1 MIKLSGRYDHNAYR
15 IASFPL
21 SQALIGA
28 KVEEGTWVTI
38 ANDELVLPAAGKK
51 AFLLMGSARDGRN
64 QVLGQINPLAAIYAG
79 PLVVSTNI
87 VDSSKTFTQMGAL
100 VVDAA
105 GKLIPAVGTPGEVIV
120 AYSLSS
126 ALEDGFLKIICA

>member
-38 ANDELVLPAAGKK
+38 DNDELVLPAAGAK
-51 AFLLMGSARDGRN
+51 AFMLMGSARDGRN
-64 QVLGQINPLAAIYAG
+64 QVLGQINPLVSIYAG
-79 PLVVSTNI
+79 PLSVTTDM
-87 VDSSKTFTQMGAL
+87 VDATKTFTQMGAL
-100 VVDAA
+100 SVDAT
-105 GKLIPAVGTPGEVIV
+105 GKLVPAGLDTTIV
-120 AYSLSS
+120 AYALDGALS
-126 ALEDGFLKIICA
+126 DGFLRIICA

>member
-38 ANDELVLPAAGKK
+38 DNDELVLPAAGAK
-51 AFLLMGSARDGRN
+51 AFMLMGSARDGRN
-64 QVLGQINPLAAIYAG
+64 QVLGQINPLVSIYAG
-79 PLVVSTNI
+79 PLSVTTDM
-87 VDSSKTFTQMGAL
+87 VDATKTVTQMGAL
-100 VVDAA
+100 SVDAT
-105 GKLIPAVGTPGEVIV
+105 GKLVPAGLDTTIV
-120 AYSLSS
+120 AYALDGALS
-126 ALEDGFLKIICA
+126 DGFLRIICA